1 MEHKSNNII
10 KNDKIATSVVEFQA
24 QEILP
29 KIILTI
35 GADMPFKI
43 FFTSRHYRRFSWIN
57 LPNLTWHQTVLN
69 LFRPTSDTKQFS
81 VDTMFP
87 NHISNFN
94 F

>member
-57 LPNLTWHQTVLN
+57 LPNLTWHQTVLAE
-69 LFRPTSDTKQFS
+69 P
-81 VDTMFP
+81 
-87 NHISNFN
+87 I
-94 F
+94 

>member
-43 FFTSRHYRRFSWIN
+43 FLLQGITEGLAGSTC
-57 LPNLTWHQTVLN
+57 LT
-69 LFRPTSDTKQFS
+69 
-81 VDTMFP
+81 
-87 NHISNFN
+87 
-94 F
+94 

>member
-43 FFTSRHYRRFSWIN
+43 FFTSMH
-57 LPNLTWHQTVLN
+57 
-69 LFRPTSDTKQFS
+69 
-81 VDTMFP
+81 
-87 NHISNFN
+87 
-94 F
+94 